1 MASGISLGSSSNGL
15 PSADVYT
22 FSTPALK
29 KVEADA
35 TSNVLAVRIKNGKN
49 LNKRL
54 TAILTKFEILST
66 VENLSYFIVKLPNNS
81 SATTGSIWTSA
92 TKDIEYNTKVILTH
106 NEKIIE
112 SGYLTETKVS
122 GNIIK
127 IDENALHLSSD
138 NQDSE
143 IYVVVV
149 KNVGANATEVGVT
162 LQWEEI

>member
-22 FSTPALK
+22 FSTSALR
-29 KVEADA
+29 KVEVEK
-35 TSNVLAVRIKNGKN
+35 TVNVLAVRIKNGKN
-49 LNKRL
+49 LGKRI

-92 TKDIEYNTKVILTH
+92 TKNIEYNTKVVLTH

-122 GNIIK
+122 GNISK
-127 IDENALHLSSD
+127 IDENAIHLSSD

-149 KNVGANATEVGVT
+149 KNIGTDTTEVGVT
-162 LQWEEI
+162 LQWEEL